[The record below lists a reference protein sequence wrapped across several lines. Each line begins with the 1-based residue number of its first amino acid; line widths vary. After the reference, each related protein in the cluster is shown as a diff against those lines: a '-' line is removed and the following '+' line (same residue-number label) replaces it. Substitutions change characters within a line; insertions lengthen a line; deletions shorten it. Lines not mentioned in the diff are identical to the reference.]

1 MAASGASD
9 PQAGIGGN
17 CFLADRNLQAILR
30 RSDPVQA
37 EHWQALLSDFGAWVA
52 GEVEP
57 ASQHTHRHGPPVLES
72 HDASG
77 RLVNRVRHN
86 PAWERI
92 SREVYRR
99 GAVALNYGPEPAP
112 FLVTFA
118 MGYLLSQASVSLHC
132 PVTMSAAVAH
142 VLARFAPSELRER
155 FLPALLRTD
164 GSALSG
170 GTWATELHGGSDI
183 GGTTTEARRAG
194 DHHCL
199 TGLKWFVSNADG
211 GLAIATAR
219 PTLASGGEPAAA
231 AAGTRGLGLYLV
243 PLRHAD
249 GSANGLRFR
258 RLKDKL
264 GTIGVPTAEVE
275 LEDATGYEIAPPPDG
290 FRLMMEAL
298 GISRIHNAVAAAAV
312 QRRAFAEAL
321 AYAGRRQAFG
331 AMLTEFP
338 MVQDELLRMMVQAEA
353 GAALGFEAARAFDA
367 VNAAGL
373 HAVGDAEDPRRAWLR
388 LATALAK
395 YQTAEEAIA
404 AARSA
409 IEILGG
415 NGYTYDHVTPR
426 LLCDAQV
433 LTVWEGPAN
442 VQALEVLRMLGNRH
456 AGYSAF
462 LARIVQA
469 VAAAPEG
476 MAVVAGALDVAL
488 ADCRAAVALLQRAAA
503 EARRHAR
510 RLMALMADLLA
521 AALLLEEATADLA
534 QGDGRKALVARLFVE
549 ARLMQQERRGIVPG
563 RDWTER
569 RFAAL
574 VGYDRI
580 ALGAGELG

>member
-1 MAASGASD
+1 MTSRDASG
-9 PQAGIGGN
+9 PQPSFGAN
-17 CFLADRNLQAILR
+17 CFLADRNLQALLQR
-30 RSDPVQA
+30 ADPALVA
-37 EHWQALLSDFGAWVA
+37 RWRPLLSDFGAWVA
-52 GEVEP
+52 TEVDP
-57 ASQHTHRHGPPVLES
+57 ASQYTHRHGPPVLES
-72 HDASG
+72 HDGDG

-86 PAWERI
+86 PAWERV

-142 VLARFAPSELRER
+142 VLARFAPPALRER

-164 GSALSG
+164 GTAVSG

-183 GGTTTEARRAG
+183 GGTTTVARRAG
-194 DHHCL
+194 EHHRL
-199 TGLKWFVSNADG
+199 SGLKWFVSNADG
-211 GLAIATAR
+211 GLAVATAR
-219 PTLASGGEPAAA
+219 PESA

-243 PLRHAD
+243 PLRDDD
-249 GSANGLRFR
+249 GSPNGLRFR

-275 LEDATGYEIAPPPDG
+275 LDGACGYEIAAPPDG

-321 AYAGRRQAFG
+321 AYAADRHAFG
-331 AMLTEFP
+331 EALTAYP

-353 GAALGFEAARAFDA
+353 GAALGFEAARAFDV
-367 VNAAGL
+367 VNAAGV
-373 HAVGDAEDPRRAWLR
+373 HAVDDADDPRRAWLR

-442 VQALEVLRMLGNRH
+442 VQALEVLRMLGNRY
-456 AGYSAF
+456 AGYGAF
-462 LARIVQA
+462 LDRVGRAA
-469 VAAAPEG
+469 AAAPR
-476 MAVVAGALDVAL
+476 ALALVAGALDGAL
-488 ADCRAAVALLQRAAA
+488 TDCRAAVELVQREAA

-510 RLMALMADLLA
+510 RLMALMADVLA

-549 ARLMQQERRGIVPG
+549 SRLMRAERRGIVPG
-563 RDWTER
+563 RDWSER

-574 VGYDRI
+574 VGYERI
-580 ALGAGELG
+580 EPDAGDSA